1 MSTNVLIVGPS
12 GSGKST
18 GIKTLDEDTT
28 YILNVLGKPLPFR
41 GFKKKYNADKK
52 NYFETDNWLLI
63 IKCIK
68 AVNDDKP
75 HIKTLVIDDLQH
87 VLSNEFMRRIG
98 EKGYDKFNDFAFHF
112 WKIIMEAKDTR
123 DDLVCIF
130 MIHNEIDESGMS
142 KVKTV
147 GKLTDKTVS
156 PDSTFTTILHSTVR
170 DGEYSFITQND
181 GFHLAKSPM
190 GMFEAKNIPNDLKFV
205 RDTIVNYFNDGDDAP
220 CPQTQ
225 LSA

>member
-1 MSTNVLIVGPS
+1 MQLGVIFVSNNVLILGPS

-18 GIKTLDEDTT
+18 SIRTLDSEST

-41 GFKKKYNADKK
+41 GYKKKYNLDQK
-52 NYFETDNWLLI
+52 NYYETDDWTRVV
-63 IKCIK
+63 KCIQV
-68 AVNDDKP
+68 VNLEKP

-98 EKGYDKFNDFAFHF
+98 ERGFDKFNDFAFHF

-123 DDLVCIF
+123 DDLVCVF
-130 MIHNEIDESGMS
+130 MIHNEIDDTGMS

-156 PDSTFTTILHSTVR
+156 PDSTFTTILHSNVR

-181 GFHLAKSPM
+181 GFHLAKSPI
-190 GMFEAKNIPNDLKFV
+190 GMFEEKNIPNDLKFV
-205 RDTIVNYFNDGDDAP
+205 RDTITNYFNDGENE
-220 CPQTQ
+220 
-225 LSA
+225 